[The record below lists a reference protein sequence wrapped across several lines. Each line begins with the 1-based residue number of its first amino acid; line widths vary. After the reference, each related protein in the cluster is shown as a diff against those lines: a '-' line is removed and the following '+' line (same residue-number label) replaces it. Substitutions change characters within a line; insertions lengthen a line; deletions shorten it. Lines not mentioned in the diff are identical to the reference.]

1 MKPRILKKHH
11 SRYLAEFL
19 VECSQNPE
27 WTQKL
32 QGLNE
37 ENKLDTAV
45 EGLPKEFLEDF
56 PEAEQYN
63 LAYSVERVD
72 LSEVPRAAS
81 CWWPV
86 DEETHYYVA
95 SPTAFPEAKLYLA
108 TDFDD
113 HSDCCH

>member
-27 WTQKL
+27 WTKKL

-56 PEAEQYN
+56 PEEF
-63 LAYSVERVD
+63 VEKWNVGR
-72 LSEVPRAAS
+72 SAMP
-81 CWWPV
+81 
-86 DEETHYYVA
+86 
-95 SPTAFPEAKLYLA
+95 F
-108 TDFDD
+108 
-113 HSDCCH
+113 